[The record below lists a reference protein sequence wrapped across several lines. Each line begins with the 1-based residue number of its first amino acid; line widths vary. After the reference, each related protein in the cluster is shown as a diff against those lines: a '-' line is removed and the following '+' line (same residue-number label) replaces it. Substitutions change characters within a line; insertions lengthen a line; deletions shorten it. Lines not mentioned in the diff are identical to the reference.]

1 MRTNPYD
8 PASVTFLGTGTSG
21 GVPTIAC
28 DCPTCTSDD
37 PRDTRLRTA
46 ACVRWTDD
54 GGHARVALI
63 DTGPDLR
70 QQALRHGLTRCDGI
84 FITHNHVD
92 HIFGLDEVR
101 RFNAANNMEPI
112 DVFAEPYAWDALHRV
127 YQHVFDRKSNFN
139 NSFVA
144 HLMQHV
150 IAMPD
155 EDQGRQPVPLDA
167 GSRKQHINDLARR
180 TQGGAG
186 APIDLHDMRFTPIRF
201 LHGRQ
206 PILGF
211 RIEPVPGSDLA
222 RRCAQAGGAAPG
234 FPFAWC
240 TDVSAVPPRSWSVLA
255 GVRTL
260 ALDGL
265 RHRHHPTHMTL
276 EQASHA
282 AAEIGADRT
291 WLIHIAHE
299 VLTARDEPALPPGV
313 RLGVDGLTLLADGT
327 STIETAPNSWAAYP
341 WAPHPSTLDPP
352 RGLPPAET
360 PATEP
365 SV

>member
-1 MRTNPYD
+1 MGEPNPFH

-28 DCPTCTSDD
+28 DCPTCCSTD

-46 ACVRWTDD
+46 AVVRWTDD
-54 GGHARVALI
+54 SGHPRVVLI
-63 DTGPDLR
+63 DAGPDLR
-70 QQALRHGLTRCDGI
+70 LQALRHGLQRCDAI
-84 FITHNHVD
+84 LITHNHVD

-112 DVFAEPYAWDALHRV
+112 DVHAEPYTWESLRRV
-127 YQHVFDRKSNFN
+127 YKHIFDRASNFN
-139 NSFVA
+139 DSFVA
-144 HLMQHV
+144 SLIQHM

-155 EDQGRQPVPLDA
+155 GCDGQNIT
-167 GSRKQHINDLARR
+167 SRKQRIHDTAKH

-186 APIDLHDMRFTPIRF
+186 RPIDLHDMRFTPIRF

-211 RIEPVPGSDLA
+211 RIEPVPGSTLEA
-222 RRCAQAGGAAPG
+222 RCAPTPGSVPG
-234 FPFAWC
+234 FAFAWC
-240 TDVSAVPPRSWSVLA
+240 TDVSAVPPMTWDALR

-265 RHRHHPTHMTL
+265 RHRHHPTHLTL
-276 EQASHA
+276 ERACEVA
-282 AAEIGADRT
+282 ADAGADHT

-299 VLTARDEPALPPGV
+299 VLHARDEPALPAHV
-313 RLGVDGLTLLADGT
+313 RLAVDGLTIWADG
-327 STIETAPNSWAAYP
+327 SSAVQAAPGEWRACCFE
-341 WAPHPSTLDPP
+341 PHPREAGVPV
-352 RGLPPAET
+352 GLPPRAV
-360 PATEP
+360 PASEP
-365 SV
+365 PA